1 MEQRDLEKR
10 NAAKAS
16 VGYVKDGM
24 IVGLGSGST
33 SEYMVEA
40 LGDLVAVGLKI
51 QAVPSSERIHQ
62 LASARDI
69 PLRRLA
75 EVKQMDLYIDG
86 ADEIDPDFQMI
97 KGGGGALLREKILAH
112 NAKQRIIIVDSS
124 KKVPTLG
131 AFPLPI
137 EVIPF
142 SLESVTAELEK
153 IGLSPLLRIK
163 NKEVFNTDE
172 GNVILDCS
180 IQSTPKTL
188 YELNTQLLAIPGI
201 VETGLFLDYVDL
213 LIMGKEND
221 VVISAVKKS

>member
-16 VGYVKDGM
+16 VSYVKNGM

-40 LGDLVAVGLKI
+40 LGDLVAEGLKI

-62 LASARDI
+62 LASARHI
-69 PLRRLA
+69 PLCRLA

-86 ADEIDPDFQMI
+86 ADEIDPAFQMI

-180 IQSTPKTL
+180 IQSTSKTL